1 MSFLQKTNSRLQEG
15 FHCNKL
21 NIEMNKNQK
30 IKKSKNDLEKLLNVY
45 LRTHIRVRGC

>member
-30 IKKSKNDLEKLLNVY
+30 IKKRFGKIAKCLFTNTY
-45 LRTHIRVRGC
+45 